1 MAHKVLSKDMAE
13 LVSALKLAEK
23 YSTTTLDNEYRKY
36 ESQFII
42 HYYYS
47 LLDVIPFD
55 IIKHCISFMF
65 SSSNV
70 HVEFLSTPILETEL
84 WNECELFV
92 VKFWIGLDWIGW
104 AFKPSSGQQILDVF
118 DSGLIS
124 IVDSRLQGDA
134 VRGAYFGYERQ
145 ELTRCDR

>member
-42 HYYYS
+42 H
-47 LLDVIPFD
+47 LLDVIPVN

-84 WNECELFV
+84 
-92 VKFWIGLDWIGW
+92 
-104 AFKPSSGQQILDVF
+104 
-118 DSGLIS
+118 
-124 IVDSRLQGDA
+124 
-134 VRGAYFGYERQ
+134 
-145 ELTRCDR
+145 